1 MSYKNIIFD
10 FGGVLVDWNPRYVY
24 REYFNTE
31 PEMENFLGNICTNK
45 WNLEQDRGR
54 SMAEGTAILQR
65 QYPEYHDLISVFY
78 DRWEEML
85 KSEIHENVELLYS
98 LRERYELFGL
108 TNWSAETISVAHRKY
123 PFLAVFKGIVVSGE
137 EKLVKPDRRI
147 FELILERYKLDPV
160 ETVFIDD
167 NIFNVEVAQ
176 QLGLTSVHC
185 DSPFGLKEKLIKIKV
200 IS

>member
-10 FGGVLVDWNPRYVY
+10 FGGVLIDWNPRYVY
-24 REYFNTE
+24 GEYFDSE
-31 PEMENFLGNICTNK
+31 QEMEYFLGNICTNE

-54 SMAEGTAILQR
+54 LMSDGTKILQN
-65 QYPEYHDLISVFY
+65 QYPEYQDLISVFY

-85 KSEIHENVELLYS
+85 KSDIPENVELLYS
-98 LRERYELFGL
+98 LKGKYELYGL

-123 PFLAVFKGIVVSGE
+123 PFLAEFKGIVVSGE

-147 FELILERYKLDPV
+147 FELILNRYDLNPH

-167 NIFNVEVAQ
+167 NILNIEVAKH
-176 QLGLTSVHC
+176 LGLTSVHC
-185 DSPFGLKEKLIKIKV
+185 DSPEGLKEKLLNLKV
-200 IS
+200 I

>member
-1 MSYKNIIFD
+1 MSFKNIIFD
-10 FGGVLVDWNPRYVY
+10 FGGVLIDWNPRYVY
-24 REYFNTE
+24 REYFDSE
-31 PEMENFLGNICTNK
+31 MEMENFLGNICTNE

-54 SMAEGTAILQR
+54 LMSEGTKILQN

-85 KSEIHENVELLYS
+85 KSDIPENVELLYS
-98 LRERYELFGL
+98 LKSKYKLFGL

-123 PFLAVFKGIVVSGE
+123 PFLAEFQGIVVSGE
-137 EKLVKPDRRI
+137 EKLVKHDRRI
-147 FELILERYKLDPV
+147 FELILDRYKLDPV

-167 NIFNVEVAQ
+167 NTLNIEVAN

-185 DSPFGLKEKLIKIKV
+185 DSPEGLKERLLNLNII
-200 IS
+200 